1 MLVHSSIYGYGT
13 SKNLAE
19 AEKWLEKA
27 AKNGNEDAKTYLL
40 KVRAER

>member
-27 AKNGNEDAKTYLL
+27 AKNGDVFAKINLL
-40 KVRAER
+40 EVRAER